1 MPSLL
6 TCWKLN
12 LTIKKKKK
20 INSAGLEDF
29 FFWKKF
35 GKLVLSFSSFFLISP
50 PTLNY
55 ITCFFSVE
63 WTEESFNGVVRN
75 ASGDDIFSFCRVH
88 SWIQD
93 FLFITNIGEN
103 PSHGGTKFIYR
114 PWLYV
119 SLFCGYATENEKK
132 KWKIYSPFWICSIP
146 CDAHLLH

>member
-12 LTIKKKKK
+12 LTIKKN
-20 INSAGLEDF
+20 IS
-29 FFWKKF
+29 KKF
-35 GKLVLSFSSFFLISP
+35 GKLVESFSSFFLISP

-63 WTEESFNGVVRN
+63 WTEESFIGVVRN

-114 PWLYV
+114 PWLNV

-132 KWKIYSPFWICSIP
+132 KEKSIP
-146 CDAHLLH
+146 PFEFVPFHVMLICFTSKS